1 MANARRANI
10 PLYRQTDP
18 KYFPDYEFK
27 EYPKIMTD
35 ESGQAIVDNPIYL
48 MTTPRDPEAVP
59 KEVMRNGKPV
69 VIGGDPVVVKNP
81 DEEAAFLKEHPECAK
96 IVSIPINDTQRM
108 AADNEAMKALLAE
121 NEKLRA
127 QLGTQSAQPEK
138 KKPGRP
144 KKQPQPDTSLP
155 ADLT

>member
-18 KYFPDYEFK
+18 KYFPDYEYK

-35 ESGQAIVDNPIYL
+35 EDGQAIVDNPIYL
-48 MTTPRDPEAVP
+48 MTTPRDPEMAP
-59 KEVMRNGKPV
+59 KQVMRNGKPII
-69 VIGGDPVVVKNP
+69 IGGDPVVVNNP

-96 IVSIPINDTQRM
+96 IVSIPINETDRM
-108 AADNEAMKALLAE
+108 ASDNEAMKKLLAE
-121 NEKLRA
+121 NERLRA
-127 QLGTQSAQPEK
+127 QLAQPTEK

-144 KKQPQPDTSLP
+144 KKQPQSDTSLP
-155 ADLT
+155 PDLV